1 MRVKAGDPQIHSA
14 ITRFEGPTE
23 NTWKFASLAP
33 KNRRGGVCFQ
43 PNCQKMPRVGVRW
56 DELEFQAKE
65 KHPGRGQI
73 QVLDVDGPKPIWKVI
88 QLNNIHIYIYILLI
102 LDYSL
107 SLSFFFWGVCIYDV
121 MWRVWV
127 SNVFAAHVGRLGCC
141 CRWCW
146 FWRWCWRS

>member
-88 QLNNIHIYIYILLI
+88 QLNNIHIYIFFTNFGLFSFAVIFFLGSVYIWCHVV
-102 LDYSL
+102 SL
-107 SLSFFFWGVCIYDV
+107 SE
-121 MWRVWV
+121 
-127 SNVFAAHVGRLGCC
+127 
-141 CRWCW
+141 
-146 FWRWCWRS
+146 